1 MQLKL
6 KHEDSQAAA
15 VARIKNAL
23 RQHRAEILKNA
34 PDAEER
40 WEGNVLHFAA
50 TVQKQHFSGTL
61 TVLDREFDVYLKLPL
76 MMRMFE
82 GRIKKQ
88 IEEQAKGLLK

>member
-1 MQLKL
+1 MQLTL
-6 KHEDSQAAA
+6 KHNESQAAA

-23 RQHRAEILKNA
+23 KAHRAEILKNA
-34 PDAEER
+34 PDADTR

-50 TVQKQHFSGTL
+50 TMQKQHFSGTL
-61 TVLDREFDVYLKLPL
+61 TVLDRQFDVDLKLPL